1 MLQYCSIIDAWGENK
16 ITTNYKDYMIDIN
29 NNIEKFDNNLK
40 NSPNLLNND
49 SSPEFFEMRTVAKP
63 SGFAQQDYSEITK
76 PNPPQQRDSS
86 NNHSNINSWEKNN
99 NFLYMDTTNNKTL
112 LCDDYIIHIKSCK
125 ICQDKIKNY
134 LRPNIIDNLYSS
146 IDNNKDIIVLIL
158 IGICI
163 LLFFNL
169 IMNITK

>member
-16 ITTNYKDYMIDIN
+16 ITTNYTDYMIDNNNNNN
-29 NNIEKFDNNLK
+29 NNIENFNNNLSEINTVN
-40 NSPNLLNND
+40 NSYP
-49 SSPEFFEMRTVAKP
+49 KP
-63 SGFAQQDYSEITK
+63 LDFVQQDFSEKSKI
-76 PNPPQQRDSS
+76 NSQREISK
-86 NNHSNINSWEKNN
+86 NHSDISSWEKKNM
-99 NFLYMDTTNNKTL
+99 FSYTDTPNKPL

-134 LRPNIIDNLYSS
+134 LRPNIIDNLYST
-146 IDNNKDIIVLIL
+146 IDNNKDIIILIL